1 MRVQSSTVYEKI
13 YRFFEKFSFFAF
25 ENGSILNNIKFDSE
39 IAAYLIDPLSTEY
52 VIERL
57 CSENAIEYN
66 SSDENADIY
75 TLSYRPEDVGATQNE
90 PFRIMARR
98 GLFDGEAT
106 AKADNV
112 ISRLGIGP
120 LAPEQFLFVI
130 PQ

>member
-1 MRVQSSTVYEKI
+1 MFYLKAPMW
-13 YRFFEKFSFFAF
+13 FEKGKVSLRLHKGCNSYGLFGEYYDEWLS
-25 ENGSILNNIKFDSE
+25 KFTVE
-39 IAAYLIDPLSTEY
+39 F
-52 VIERL
+52 
-57 CSENAIEYN
+57 